1 MIINSP
7 LNYLIENTKIKGFIK
22 INIQNDS
29 NQSMFLIKD

>member
-1 MIINSP
+1 MKDYYFELKEII
-7 LNYLIENTKIKGFIK
+7 FIK